1 MADDTPPPQPFPLL
15 CVCVCACISACDH
28 CWWQM
33 TIESNIVLLKTK
45 DQEVKEALQRMEQ
58 NEKVD
63 VDEAVITT
71 TPLYRQ

>member
-1 MADDTPPPQPFPLL
+1 
-15 CVCVCACISACDH
+15 
-28 CWWQM
+28 M

-45 DQEVKEALQRMEQ
+45 DQEVNEALQRMEQ

-63 VDEAVITT
+63 VDEAVVTT

>member
-1 MADDTPPPQPFPLL
+1 
-15 CVCVCACISACDH
+15 
-28 CWWQM
+28 M

-63 VDEAVITT
+63 VDEAVVTT